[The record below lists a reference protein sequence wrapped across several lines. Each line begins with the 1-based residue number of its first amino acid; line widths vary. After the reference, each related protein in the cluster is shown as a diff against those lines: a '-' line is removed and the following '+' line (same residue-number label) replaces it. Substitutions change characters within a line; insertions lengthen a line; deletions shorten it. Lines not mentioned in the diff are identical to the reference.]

1 MFQPAE
7 HDTMT
12 NEKGVPEMGG
22 EMRRSSSIRQ
32 DEKRTVLSF
41 KVQGLVASMLLVLAL
56 LGAPATTAQT
66 LDDAVSAWK
75 RGDYAAAIETF
86 SVFVEQGSALAQF
99 RLGVMYEEGQGVP
112 QDDGEAVRWYRLAA
126 EQGNA
131 LAQGWIGYMY
141 EEGRGVPQDD
151 VQAHKWYN
159 LAASRIS
166 SSDQRRDRVVKARN
180 RVGRKMTRTQLAEAQ
195 RLSRE
200 WRPKPS
206 TAQDV
211 PDR

>member
-1 MFQPAE
+1 
-7 HDTMT
+7 
-12 NEKGVPEMGG
+12 
-22 EMRRSSSIRQ
+22 
-32 DEKRTVLSF
+32 
-41 KVQGLVASMLLVLAL
+41 
-56 LGAPATTAQT
+56 
-66 LDDAVSAWK
+66 
-75 RGDYAAAIETF
+75 
-86 SVFVEQGSALAQF
+86 
-99 RLGVMYEEGQGVP
+99 
-112 QDDGEAVRWYRLAA
+112 
-126 EQGNA
+126 
-131 LAQGWIGYMY
+131 MY

-206 TAQDV
+206 AAQDV